1 MDITFDA
8 TTQYLEFKQVYLD
21 KMEIIYVYKGS
32 SSPAYTIDPSDTPQE
47 LRENY
52 WNIGLEH
59 LFDIISLTQSI

>member
-1 MDITFDA
+1 MDITFDP

-21 KMEIIYVYKGS
+21 KMEIIYVYKGL
-32 SSPAYTIDPSDTPQE
+32 SSPAYTIDPGDTPQE

>member
-47 LRENY
+47 LREYYYLNDLDY
-52 WNIGLEH
+52 I
-59 LFDIISLTQSI
+59 FDVVPLV

>member
-1 MDITFDA
+1 MDITFDS

-47 LRENY
+47 LREYYYFNELDY
-52 WNIGLEH
+52 I
-59 LFDIISLTQSI
+59 FDILPLV